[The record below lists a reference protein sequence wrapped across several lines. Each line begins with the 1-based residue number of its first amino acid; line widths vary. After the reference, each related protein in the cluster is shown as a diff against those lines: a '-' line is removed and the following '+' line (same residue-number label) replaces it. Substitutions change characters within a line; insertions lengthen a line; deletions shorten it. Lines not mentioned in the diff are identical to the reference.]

1 MAAPVATPRGT
12 PAGLPMKDGYRCLIT
27 FASKPTLE
35 LWEKTVT
42 PPGFDGGDKIDV
54 TTMHNNDLRTF
65 EPRQLV
71 TMTPAGATCAYD
83 PGVLASAGG
92 ILDLINRKDTITVRF
107 TDGTT
112 WAFFGF
118 LKSFTP
124 QECAEGAQPTA
135 QVSIEPMNKDTSDVE
150 RLPVVVSVSGT

>member
-1 MAAPVATPRGT
+1 MAAPVATARGT
-12 PAGLPMKDGYRCLIT
+12 PSGIPMKDGYRALFT
-27 FASKPTLE
+27 FGTEPTVGF
-35 LWEKTVT
+35 WEKTVT
-42 PPGFDGGDKIDV
+42 PPGFDAGDKIDT

-83 PGVLASAGG
+83 PGVITNIMS
-92 ILDLINRKDTITVRF
+92 LIGRKDTITIRF

-124 QECAEGAQPTA
+124 QEMSEGAQPTA
-135 QVSIEPMNKDTSDVE
+135 QVSIEPTNKDSSDVE